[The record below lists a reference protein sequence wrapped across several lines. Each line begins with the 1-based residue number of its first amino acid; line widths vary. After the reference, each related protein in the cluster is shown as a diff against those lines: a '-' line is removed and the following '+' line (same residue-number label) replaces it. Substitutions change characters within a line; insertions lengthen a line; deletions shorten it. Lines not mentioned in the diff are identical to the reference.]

1 MSARIRLYRYP
12 CRVNPRPARLSPWAG
27 LFGFCLAALVLHLA
41 LGGSVPL
48 TFGQIWSALS
58 AGPNSLSDDLANTV
72 VWQIRLPR
80 GLAGMLVGMALG
92 AAGGALQV
100 TLRNPLAEPYVLG
113 VSGGA
118 AAVGTFGILV
128 GWSGLV
134 LMGLATLGGVGALV
148 LVLVLV
154 GRQSAGRTERLL
166 VAGVVIGA
174 LLSALTTLN
183 LSLAGQ
189 DSGRILAWLLGSLAN
204 IEWSRVGVLAALALA
219 CTAGLLALGRPMD
232 VMALGDDIAH
242 TSGLATARYRQRVLL
257 LAALATAAA
266 VGTAGIIGFLGLVGP
281 HLAALTLGGRARTRI
296 LGGAL
301 YGGALLVLADLLA
314 QRIRPGLEVPVGIVT
329 ALLGAPALLWVMRR
343 AQS

>member
-1 MSARIRLYRYP
+1 M
-12 CRVNPRPARLSPWAG
+12 G
-27 LFGFCLAALVLHLA
+27 LHLA
-41 LGGSVPL
+41 WGGSL
-48 TFGQIWSALS
+48 AMTSSEFFAALQR
-58 AGPNSLSDDLANTV
+58 GPNGIGDDTV
-72 VWQIRLPR
+72 ATVLWQIRMPR
-80 GLAGMLVGMALG
+80 GLAGLLVGMALG
-92 AAGGALQV
+92 AAGAALQV

-118 AAVGTFGILV
+118 AAAGTLGILL

-134 LMGLATLGGVGALV
+134 LMGLATAGGVGALV
-148 LVLVLV
+148 LALLLV
-154 GRQSAGRTERLL
+154 GRRAAGRTERLL

-189 DSGRILAWLLGSLAN
+189 DAGRILMWLLGSLAN
-204 IEWSRVGVLAALALA
+204 IEWARVGVLAVISLGCLV
-219 CTAGLLALGRPMD
+219 GLLALGRPMD
-232 VMALGDDIAH
+232 VMALGDDVAH
-242 TSGLATARYRQRVLL
+242 TTGLATARYRQGVLL

-343 AQS
+343 AQA